1 MSNQKRLKNKM
12 IIWLTGQP
20 GSGKTTLANEL
31 MVNIQSG
38 NVNLKLINLDGDDL
52 RSINKNKDYSKE
64 GRIKNISTAISIV
77 RFLANKNYICIISI
91 VAPYKFLRDELKDE
105 FPFLEVYLHTS
116 EVRGRENYF
125 AKDYEI
131 PTDSNTLSI
140 DTGKLTIKEST
151 DEILN
156 VYRKMATLA

>member
-1 MSNQKRLKNKM
+1 M

-31 MVNIQSG
+31 MVKIQSE
-38 NVNLKLINLDGDDL
+38 NSNLKIINLDGDDL
-52 RSINKNKDYSKE
+52 RKINKNKDYSKK
-64 GRIKNISTAISIV
+64 GRIKNISTAISII
-77 RFLANKNYICIISI
+77 RFLVNKNYLCIVSI
-91 VAPYKFLRDELKDE
+91 VAPYKFLRDELKNE

-116 EVRGRENYF
+116 EIRGREDYF

>member
-1 MSNQKRLKNKM
+1 M

-31 MVNIQSG
+31 MVKIQSE
-38 NVNLKLINLDGDDL
+38 NSNLKIINLDGDDL
-52 RSINKNKDYSKE
+52 RKINKNKDYSKK
-64 GRIKNISTAISIV
+64 GRIKNISTAISII
-77 RFLANKNYICIISI
+77 RFLANKNYLCIVSI
-91 VAPYKFLRDELKDE
+91 VAPYQFLRDELKNE
-105 FPFLEVYLHTS
+105 FSFLEVYLHTS
-116 EVRGRENYF
+116 EIRGREDYF

>member
-1 MSNQKRLKNKM
+1 M

-31 MVNIQSG
+31 MAKIQSK
-38 NVNLKLINLDGDDL
+38 NPNLKIINLDGDDL
-52 RSINKNKDYSKE
+52 RNINKNKDYSKK
-64 GRIKNISTAISIV
+64 GRVKNISTAISII
-77 RFLANKNYICIISI
+77 RFLANKNYLCVVSI
-91 VAPYKFLRDELKDE
+91 VAPYKFLRDELKNE

-116 EVRGRENYF
+116 EIRGREDYF

-140 DTGKLTIKEST
+140 DTGELTIKEST

>member
-1 MSNQKRLKNKM
+1 M

-31 MVNIQSG
+31 MVKIQSE
-38 NVNLKLINLDGDDL
+38 NSNLKIINLDGDDL

-64 GRIKNISTAISIV
+64 GRIKNISTAISII
-77 RFLANKNYICIISI
+77 RFLANKNYLCVVSI
-91 VAPYKFLRDELKDE
+91 VAPYKFLRDELKNE

-116 EVRGRENYF
+116 EIRGREDYF

>member
-1 MSNQKRLKNKM
+1 M

-20 GSGKTTLANEL
+20 GSGKTTLANKL
-31 MVNIQSG
+31 MVKIQSK
-38 NVNLKLINLDGDDL
+38 NSNLKIINLDGDDL

-64 GRIKNISTAISIV
+64 GRIKNISTAISIIRV
-77 RFLANKNYICIISI
+77 LANKNYLCVVSI
-91 VAPYKFLRDELKDE
+91 VAPYQFLRDELKNE

-116 EVRGRENYF
+116 EIRGREDYF

-131 PTDSNTLSI
+131 PTDPNTLSI